1 MTYFIRIRGKAFGP
15 FDEEQLLN
23 MKSQGKLGKTT
34 EVSENK
40 TDWQPAGSLDFLYPQ
55 EMDLSGGSTSQVYST
70 QTAPEPADWNYS
82 VNGTEGFG
90 PVTAAA
96 IEQMLRSGHLNGNSY
111 VWQQGQNARFIKNE
125 PRFSTSVGGTVK
137 LSMAESGN
145 MADVGGEI
153 TGTSEKVDT
162 GKMLRPIA
170 ASLGWLMFLKI
181 TFLLIG
187 VVTDGLC
194 LLWWSVFS
202 ISRALGADDAK
213 VLMVVLITIVL
224 WAGLYALRFKTF
236 LCFWKYHTVLN
247 QTVATG
253 RASDLITAN
262 HKQFLFWKWLGIT
275 VIAYLSVFVIS
286 VTAMMIASGWFL
298 GLLEQGVIF
307 RLPQYPRPPL
317 SPF

>member
-1 MTYFIRIRGKAFGP
+1 MSYFIRIRGKAFGP

-40 TDWQPAGSLDFLYPQ
+40 IDWQPTGSLDFLYPQ
-55 EMDLSGGSTSQVYST
+55 EVDLSGGSTSQVYST
-70 QTAPEPADWNYS
+70 RTTPEPSKEPADWNYS

-96 IEQMLRSGHLNGNSY
+96 IEQMLRSGHLTGNSY
-111 VWQQGQNARFIKNE
+111 VWQHGQNARFIKNE

-137 LSMAESGN
+137 LAKADSSD

-170 ASLGWLMFLKI
+170 ISLGWLMFLKI
-181 TFLLIG
+181 TFLLVG
-187 VVTDGLC
+187 VVADGLF
-194 LLWWSVFS
+194 LLWWSVWA
-202 ISRALGADDAK
+202 ISRAVAADDTT
-213 VLMVVLITIVL
+213 VLLVTLITIVF
-224 WAGLYALRFKTF
+224 WGGLYALRFKTF
-236 LCFWKYHTVLN
+236 LCFWKFHTVLN

-253 RASDLITAN
+253 RATDLIAAN
-262 HKQFLFWKWLGIT
+262 QHQFLFWKWLSIT

-286 VTAMMIASGWFL
+286 VTATMIASGWFM
-298 GLLEQGVIF
+298 GLFQRQIFF
-307 RLPQYPRPPL
+307 RLP
-317 SPF
+317 F

>member
-40 TDWQPAGSLDFLYPQ
+40 TDWQPAETLDFLYPQ
-55 EMDLSGGSTSQVYST
+55 VSSGSSLTNQAYSTGGQVYST
-70 QTAPEPADWNYS
+70 QAEPADWNYS

-90 PVTAAA
+90 PVTVAA

-111 VWQQGQNARFIKNE
+111 VWQQGQNARFIKHE
-125 PRFSTSVGGTVK
+125 PRFSTSVGGSVK

-181 TFLLIG
+181 AFLLSLI
-187 VVTDGLC
+187 VEGLY
-194 LLWWSVFS
+194 LLW
-202 ISRALGADDAK
+202 AGAFWIPYAVKSDNAT
-213 VLMVVLITIVL
+213 VLLVVLIVL
-224 WAGLYALRFKTF
+224 VICTGLYALQFKTF
-236 LCFWKYHTVLN
+236 LCFWKFHTVLN

-253 RASDLITAN
+253 RASDLIAAN
-262 HKQFLFWKWLGIT
+262 QRQFLFWKWLGIT
-275 VIAYLSVFVIS
+275 VIACLSVVLVV
-286 VTAMMIASGWFL
+286 VTVVMALSGSET
-298 GLLEQGVIF
+298 GNIIRSF
-307 RLPQYPRPPL
+307 RTFPGT
-317 SPF
+317 

>member
-1 MTYFIRIRGKAFGP
+1 MSYFIRIRGKAFGP

-23 MKSQGKLGKTT
+23 MKSQGKLGKAT

-40 TDWQPAGSLDFLYPQ
+40 TDWQPAESLDFLYPQ
-55 EMDLSGGSTSQVYST
+55 TTTTSSGSTSQAYSTGGQVYST
-70 QTAPEPADWNYS
+70 QASPEPADWNYS

-111 VWQQGQNARFIKNE
+111 VWQHGQNARFIKHE
-125 PRFSTSVGGTVK
+125 PRFSTSVGGTMK
-137 LSMAESGN
+137 LAKADSGD

-170 ASLGWLMFLKI
+170 ISLGWLMFLKI
-181 TFLLIG
+181 TFLLVG
-187 VVTDGLC
+187 VVADGLF

-202 ISRALGADDAK
+202 ISRVLGADDAK
-213 VLMVVLITIVL
+213 VLMVILITIVL

-236 LCFWKYHTVLN
+236 LCFWKFHTVLN

-253 RASDLITAN
+253 RASDLIAAN
-262 HKQFLFWKWLGIT
+262 HHQFLFWKWLSIT
-275 VIAYLSVFVIS
+275 VIANLSVFVIC

-298 GLLEQGVIF
+298 GLIERGVFF
-307 RLPQYPRPPL
+307 RLPL
-317 SPF
+317 